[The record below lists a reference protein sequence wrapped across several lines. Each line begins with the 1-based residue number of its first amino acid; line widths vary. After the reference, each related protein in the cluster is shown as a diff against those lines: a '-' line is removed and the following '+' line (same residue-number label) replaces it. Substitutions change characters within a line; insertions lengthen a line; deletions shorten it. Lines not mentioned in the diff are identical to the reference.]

1 MARSKWICNKKNAE
15 TVNKTPV
22 VSTKS
27 ISKLHRG
34 LVKKMEMKTLKYA
47 EMAASLTAK
56 IAVVEQEQ
64 IRNKKYQDRMGS
76 LAQEIQIV
84 ADELVKQ
91 EVLEHNFPAA

>member
-1 MARSKWICNKKNAE
+1 
-15 TVNKTPV
+15 
-22 VSTKS
+22 
-27 ISKLHRG
+27 
-34 LVKKMEMKTLKYA
+34 MEMKTLKYA